1 MTAVSSAASNT
12 ATTLMPLNDGTQLET
27 RAVLDCHRANG
38 SCDFTIGADRK
49 AGDGVT
55 GFPSDLWSRQSTDIR
70 SSDRTVYLDVHAT
83 AQYDRVF
90 KEGGHDNVTT
100 IYMGEGAPDKYQTTG
115 QIDSTDWRTDQP
127 RTDLP
132 HHVHAHPGGLRG
144 ERHHLTE
151 HLRAGRLLL
160 SGRPQCRHWVC
171 AGSCELARL
180 STSVIDGL
188 STSET

>member
-1 MTAVSSAASNT
+1 MKRLVTALAGVGLMLALAPPAVSPAASNT

-38 SCDFTIGADRK
+38 SCDFTVGADRK
-49 AGDGVT
+49 AGDGVS

-70 SSDRTVYLDVHAT
+70 SSDRLVYLDVHAT
-83 AQYDRVF
+83 SQYDRVF

-115 QIDSTDWRTDQP
+115 RIDSTDWRTGQP

-132 HHVHAHPGGLRG
+132 VIMCTHIQVVYGGNNI
-144 ERHHLTE
+144 T
-151 HLRAGRLLL
+151 
-160 SGRPQCRHWVC
+160 SPSTC
-171 AGSCELARL
+171 AQAAFS
-180 STSVIDGL
+180 
-188 STSET
+188 